1 MKTSVLGSKIKDTL
15 TERDE
20 HIRGKCIFKRKKTEA
35 EKIKTVLKKGNILFK
50 KNPTLFHPSPY

>member
-20 HIRGKCIFKRKKTEA
+20 HIRGKCIIKRKKTEA
-35 EKIKTVLKKGNILFK
+35 EKIKTVLKKGNILF
-50 KNPTLFHPSPY
+50 